1 MRLYFCLDFDFPKG
15 LNTLECLRIGGE
27 THVPEFHGVREAI
40 TNGRVHREK
49 SESASIMGTVPY
61 QKSSQS
67 FWESVTSVIDVPVDE
82 FFDIKFFLLL
92 EFGDVKDFSW

>member
-15 LNTLECLRIGGE
+15 LNTLECFGIRGE

-40 TNGRVHREK
+40 TNGRVHEG
-49 SESASIMGTVPY
+49 ESIGVLI

-82 FFDIKFFLLL
+82 FLNIEFLLLL

>member
-1 MRLYFCLDFDFPKG
+1 MCLYFCLDFDLFKQFDA
-15 LNTLECLRIGGE
+15 TKCVRIGGE

-40 TNGRVHREK
+40 TNGRVHRGK

-82 FFDIKFFLLL
+82 FFNIEFVLLL